1 MDKKDIPKGLLQSI
15 EDGEEILYMVK
26 KRFALEKPKWLV
38 VSNRRV
44 IFFDEKLLG
53 RYELRAVPY
62 EKLEKI
68 VYHGGLVGSKF
79 YILLENGERLEMSW
93 MDKDE
98 SKKAMTAIYNAV
110 RNIAVEPPSLR
121 KKKNLVSEDWILHKP
136 REIVARTTAQ
146 K

>member
-1 MDKKDIPKGLLQSI
+1 LDKKDIPKGLLQSI